1 MELFHQ
7 LARRNIKIRKQSG
20 FGAQWRQQW
29 EEVFAG
35 HLTVEEKQHIH
46 LHNRNGVNGYLWHV
60 FSYGMRGCFTGE
72 EAEMAFDQEE
82 KTCCYLFF
90 QHGDDA
96 FTVEDASGLKAADLA
111 AENDKID
118 LYVVDS
124 EFNWTFVMTHESG
137 WLGPYFSR
145 R

>member
-7 LARRNIKIRKQSG
+7 LARRNIKISKQSG
-20 FGAQWRQQW
+20 FGEQLRQQW
-29 EEVFAG
+29 EKVFAG

-60 FSYGMRGCFTGE
+60 FSYKMRDCLTEE
-72 EAEMAFDQEE
+72 EAETAFDQEE

-90 QHGDDA
+90 QYGDDA
-96 FTVEDASGLKAADLA
+96 FKVEDASVLKAADLA
-111 AENDKID
+111 AENAKID

>member
-1 MELFHQ
+1 MDFFHK
-7 LARRNIKIRKQSG
+7 LVRRNIKISKQSG
-20 FGAQWRQQW
+20 VGAKWRQRW

-35 HLTVEEKQHIH
+35 HLTVEEKRSIH
-46 LHNRNGVNGYLWHV
+46 FHNCNGGNGYLWHV

-72 EAEMAFDQEE
+72 EAEMAFDREE

-90 QHGDDA
+90 QHHDDG
-96 FTVEDASGLKAADLA
+96 FKVEDASSLKAADLA
-111 AENDKID
+111 AGNGRMD

-124 EFNWTFVMTHESG
+124 GFNWTFVVTHESG